1 MRHFTQN
8 RHRGGWRVHPQIK
21 RKDMMTIFRQ
31 FTFDSAHFLPY
42 VAEDHKCRQMH
53 GHTYKLTIY
62 MTAEPDEQLG
72 WVMDFADVKK
82 VMTPILDIVDHKTLN
97 NVPGLENPTC
107 ELLAKWLWDKIKQ
120 EIPILSKIEL
130 YETPKSGVVYEG

>member
-1 MRHFTQN
+1 MQL
-8 RHRGGWRVHPQIK
+8 K
-21 RKDMMTIFRQ
+21 KKDMMTIFRQ

-53 GHTYKLTIY
+53 GHTYRLTIY

-82 VMTPILDIVDHKTLN
+82 VMTPILDMVDHKTLN

-107 ELLAKWLWDKIKQ
+107 ELLAKWLWDKIKK

>member
-1 MRHFTQN
+1 
-8 RHRGGWRVHPQIK
+8 
-21 RKDMMTIFRQ
+21 
-31 FTFDSAHFLPY
+31 
-42 VAEDHKCRQMH
+42 
-53 GHTYKLTIY
+53 
-62 MTAEPDEQLG
+62 
-72 WVMDFADVKK
+72 MDFADVKK

>member
-1 MRHFTQN
+1 
-8 RHRGGWRVHPQIK
+8 
-21 RKDMMTIFRQ
+21 MMTIFRQ

-53 GHTYKLTIY
+53 GHTYRLTIY

-82 VMTPILDIVDHKTLN
+82 VMTPILDMVDHKTLN

-107 ELLAKWLWDKIKQ
+107 ELLAKWLWDKIKK